1 MLDAEDAGEAAAIL
15 GEPEMQT
22 GEDAGLQKA
31 QFRPERRERVGRG
44 QEGLG
49 VGGRLAHAAFPTDAA
64 RARTWTS
71 TDFEVGVSEN
81 SPKAESG
88 TSTLSSG

>member
-1 MLDAEDAGEAAAIL
+1 
-15 GEPEMQT
+15 MQA

-31 QFRPERRERVGRG
+31 EFGTQGRDRVGRG
-44 QEGLG
+44 EKGLG
-49 VGGRLAHAAFPTDAA
+49 VGSGLAHAAFFLAHAALPRSLAA